1 MTQKYKKNNSPAIQN
16 GIFSSFPDVLQ
27 PNLSGFPGVFL
38 PNLSDFP
45 DVSQPNFPGFPG
57 VLQPNLSGFP
67 DVLQP
72 DSPSF
77 PDVFWI
83 RFKELYQNLKI
94 PCLIKI
100 LFLCGIWFTFAKH
113 ICESARFAKVPPL
126 PLCTYILLRKRFAS
140 IFLKQKSPNF

>member
-1 MTQKYKKNNSPAIQN
+1 MTQKYKKNNSPTIQN
-16 GIFSSFPDVLQ
+16 GIFSDFPDVLQPDFPSFPDVLQ
-27 PNLSGFPGVFL
+27 ANLSGFPDVLQPDFPG
-38 PNLSDFP
+38 FP
-45 DVSQPNFPGFPG
+45 DVSQPN
-57 VLQPNLSGFP
+57 LSDFP

>member
-16 GIFSSFPDVLQ
+16 GIFSDFPDVLQ
-27 PNLSGFPGVFL
+27 TDFPSFPGVSQ

-45 DVSQPNFPGFPG
+45 DV
-57 VLQPNLSGFP
+57 LQPDFSGFP

-72 DSPSF
+72 NFPSFPDVLQPESPSF

-113 ICESARFAKVPPL
+113 ICESARFAKAPPL

>member
-1 MTQKYKKNNSPAIQN
+1 MTQKYKKNNSPTIQN
-16 GIFSSFPDVLQ
+16 GIFPSFPDVLQ
-27 PNLSGFPGVFL
+27 PDFLSFPDVLQADFPSFPDVLQANLSGS
-38 PNLSDFP
+38 PN
-45 DVSQPNFPGFPG
+45 
-57 VLQPNLSGFP
+57 
-67 DVLQP
+67 VLQP

-113 ICESARFAKVPPL
+113 ICESARFAKAPPL

>member
-16 GIFSSFPDVLQ
+16 SIFSSFPDVLQ
-27 PNLSGFPGVFL
+27 TI
-38 PNLSDFP
+38 
-45 DVSQPNFPGFPG
+45 
-57 VLQPNLSGFP
+57 LSGFP

-72 DSPSF
+72 DFSDF
-77 PDVFWI
+77 PNVFWF

-113 ICESARFAKVPPL
+113 ICESARFAKAPPL